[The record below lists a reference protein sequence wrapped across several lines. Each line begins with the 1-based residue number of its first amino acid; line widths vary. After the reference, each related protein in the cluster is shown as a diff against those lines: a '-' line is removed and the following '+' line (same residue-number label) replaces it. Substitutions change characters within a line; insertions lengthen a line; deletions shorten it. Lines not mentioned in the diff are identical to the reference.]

1 MKYDLPPVMTPEEVA
16 DLFRTCTETV
26 HRMERAGEIQA
37 IPGLRRV
44 KRFRREMVLAL
55 LKDEET

>member
-1 MKYDLPPVMTPEEVA
+1 
-16 DLFRTCTETV
+16 
-26 HRMERAGEIQA
+26 MERAGEIQA

-44 KRFRREMVLAL
+44 KRFRRETVLAL